1 MADTHDEPMP
11 GGKKSVYL
19 GCHTITH
26 EAGHTIEIDNSPGDR
41 RIHLY
46 HASGTY
52 IRIEDNGAIVIHAV
66 GPTKEYNE
74 SGRDQKVTGDLNIT
88 VTGNAK
94 LVYEGNVTQNIKGNY
109 EVNVGGDFKMKADGK
124 NLMEFGG
131 DQRIQVNGKTS
142 HRTSGDRD
150 EITGGNKTVTTNRD
164 HYEGIGGDMNI
175 TSSQDMSLMA
185 GNDIAITGYRQVG
198 IAAAED
204 ILSLA
209 AGNQIQTAAKEGTFI
224 KDNNCVQITS
234 FGANPSFIY
243 NAGSGQAGLVSKAAN
258 VKLLSKGDLVT
269 AIEGTSTLESK
280 GTTTISSAAGNVIK
294 SASGTQL
301 ETSSVPP
308 AGASAPS
315 TTLPSVSMPPWFT

>member
-26 EAGHTIEIDNSPGDR
+26 EAGHTIEIDNSPSDR

-164 HYEGIGGDMNI
+164 HYEGIGGDMNV

-198 IAAAED
+198 IAATED

-209 AGNQIQTAAKEGTFI
+209 AGNQIQTAAKEGTII
-224 KDNNCVQITS
+224 KDNSCVQITS
-234 FGANPSFIY
+234 FGSNPSFIY
-243 NAGSGQAGLVSKAAN
+243 NAGTGSAALVGKTGGIT
-258 VKLLSKGDLVT
+258 LLSGGNIG
-269 AIEGTSTLESK
+269 ARIEGTYTARAK
-280 GTTTISSAAGNVIK
+280 GNVTISSLAKNIIK
-294 SASGTQL
+294 SSGGTDI
-301 ETSSVPP
+301 E
-308 AGASAPS
+308 A
-315 TTLPSVSMPPWFT
+315 TTVAATTGDTPDTTTPTVTMPPWFT